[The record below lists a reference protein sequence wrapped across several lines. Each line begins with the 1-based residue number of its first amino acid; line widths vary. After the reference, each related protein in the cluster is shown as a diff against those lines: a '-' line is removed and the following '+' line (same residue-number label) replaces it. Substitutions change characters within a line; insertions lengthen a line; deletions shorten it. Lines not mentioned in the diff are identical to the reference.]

1 MDDLRLKSVIE
12 GLIFAQAEP
21 LSAATLAAVTGAP
34 QERVK
39 LALDQLVE
47 EYRIRSR
54 GFFLAKVSNGYQFR
68 SLPEIAPWILE
79 MKKKRPARLT
89 RAALEVISIIA
100 YNQPVTRSG
109 IEQIRGVES
118 SAILK
123 SLQER
128 ELVTVVGKKEIAGR
142 PLLYGTT
149 NRFLEVFCLNDL
161 GSLPPLPEMED
172 LPLNLDEPE
181 GADSSM

>member
-1 MDDLRLKSVIE
+1 LDDSRLKSVIE

-21 LSAATLAAVTGAP
+21 LSAAALGAITGEP
-34 QERVK
+34 PERVH
-39 LALDQLVE
+39 LALEQLVE
-47 EYRIRSR
+47 EYGARAR
-54 GFFLAKVSNGYQFR
+54 GFFLARVSDGYQFR
-68 SLPEIAPWILE
+68 SLPEIAPWVLE

-89 RAALEVISIIA
+89 RAALEVLSIIA

-128 ELVTVVGKKEIAGR
+128 DLVRVVGKKEIAGR

-149 NRFLEVFCLNDL
+149 NRFLEVFGLNDL
-161 GSLPPLPEMED
+161 TALPPLPEMED
-172 LPLNLDEPE
+172 LPLGLDEADE
-181 GADSSM
+181 GE